1 MSAGTV
7 DPAVVFDPAT
17 YRRGV
22 PYDELAHL
30 RDRGPVQRIPE
41 PALLGWPEGPGYW
54 AVLTHAEVG
63 AVLRDPHTFSSNL
76 GGTQVRDP
84 STPRQLAFVQ
94 QMMLNQ
100 DPPEHTRLR
109 SLLARSFT
117 PSAVRRIEGTITER
131 AERIV
136 AAVAAR
142 GECDFAVDVAA
153 DLPLL
158 TLADILGVPES
169 DRWLLY
175 DWSNR
180 VIGYQDEDYAQSAR
194 FAGDGATSMAKHSL
208 EIRASIGPDDQG
220 RLPDPRSREGMADMY
235 AYAHEL
241 AAAKRSQPGEDV
253 ISTLLGLDDAGGPIT
268 DAELETMF
276 FLFAVAGNET
286 LRNGIPGSMLTL
298 LQHRDAFDALVA
310 DPALLPAAIEEM
322 LRFWPPVIHFRRTAT
337 RDVDLGGVTIRRGE
351 KVVVYHA
358 AANRDPA
365 VFAHPDRFD
374 IGRAPNPHL
383 TFGAGPH
390 FCLGAHL
397 ARRQMQALLSES
409 LRRLPAMKLA
419 GEPEHLQSNFQNG
432 LKHLPVR
439 WERRE

>member
-1 MSAGTV
+1 VTAGTV

-22 PYDELAHL
+22 PYDELARL
-30 RDRGPVQRIPE
+30 RSQGPVQRIPE
-41 PALLGWPEGPGYW
+41 PALLGWPQGPGYW
-54 AVLTHAEVG
+54 AVLSHAEVG
-63 AVLRDPHTFSSNL
+63 AVLRDPQSFSSHL
-76 GGTQVRDP
+76 GGTQIRDP
-84 STPRQLAFVQ
+84 ATAGQLAFVQ

-100 DPPEHTRLR
+100 DPPSHTRLR
-109 SLLARSFT
+109 TLLARSFT
-117 PSAVRRIEGTITER
+117 PRSVRRIEGTITER
-131 AERIV
+131 ARRIV
-136 AAVAAR
+136 AAVAER

-175 DWSNR
+175 DWANR
-180 VIGYQDEDYAQSAR
+180 VIGYQDEDYAKSAR
-194 FAGDGATSMAKHSL
+194 FAGEGATPMARRSL
-208 EIRASIGPDDQG
+208 QMRAAIEPDDRG
-220 RLPDPRSREGMADMY
+220 RLPDPRSREGLADMY
-235 AYAHEL
+235 TYAHEL
-241 AAAKRSQPGEDV
+241 AAFKRRRPGEDV
-253 ISTLLGLDDAGGPIT
+253 ISTLLALDDEGGPIT
-268 DAELETMF
+268 DAEFETMF

-298 LQHRDAFDALVA
+298 LQHRHALDTLVA
-310 DPALLPAAIEEM
+310 DPSLLPGAIEEM
-322 LRFWPPVIHFRRTAT
+322 LRFWPPVIHFRRTAS
-337 RDVDLGGVTIRRGE
+337 RDVELGGVTICEGE

-358 AANRDPA
+358 AANRDPD
-365 VFAHPDRFD
+365 VFADPDRFD

-397 ARRQMQALLSES
+397 ARRQMEAILSES
-409 LRRLPAMKLA
+409 LRRLPGLELA

-432 LKHLPVR
+432 LKRLPVR
-439 WERRE
+439 WSRPR